1 MSHNGIPEGIPIVT
15 EGLCKRFGSGD
26 VEVVALDDVNL
37 TLHPGEMTLLMGPS
51 GSGKS
56 TMIAALGGL
65 QRPDEGKVTIEGKD
79 LWSLPQKRVDAFRRE
94 RCGFVFQSMGLF
106 PSLTAWEQIVLPLQ
120 YMGFSKKECM
130 QRADQMLD
138 EVGLTARRD
147 SRPVQMSGGEN
158 QRVAI
163 ARMLAK
169 EPRLIFADEPT
180 SALDT
185 ANGRM
190 VVDLLHR
197 SARNHNAVVLCVTHD
212 PRLVEHADR
221 ILTIEDG
228 RIVSDERPR
237 GANGTGAGALNTG
250 TGTC

>member
-1 MSHNGIPEGIPIVT
+1 MNGNDVVNGISIKT
-15 EGLCKRFGSGD
+15 EGLSKRFGTGD
-26 VEVVALDDVNL
+26 AEVVALDNVNI
-37 TLHPGEMTLLMGPS
+37 TLRPGEMTLLMGPS

-65 QRPDEGKVTIEGKD
+65 QRPDEGRIIIEEKD

-106 PSLTAWEQIVLPLQ
+106 ASLTAWEQIVLPLQ
-120 YMGFSKKECM
+120 YMGYSKKECTE
-130 QRADQMLD
+130 RADEILE
-138 EVGLTARRD
+138 EVGLSGRRD

-169 EPRLIFADEPT
+169 EPKLIFADEPT

-185 ANGRM
+185 ANGKM

-197 SARNHNAVVLCVTHD
+197 SARKHNAMILCVTHD
-212 PRLVEHADR
+212 PRLVSHADR
-221 ILTIEDG
+221 ILNIEDG
-228 RIVSDERPR
+228 AIIDDNRP
-237 GANGTGAGALNTG
+237 NGTGDNGAVPLQG
-250 TGTC
+250 I